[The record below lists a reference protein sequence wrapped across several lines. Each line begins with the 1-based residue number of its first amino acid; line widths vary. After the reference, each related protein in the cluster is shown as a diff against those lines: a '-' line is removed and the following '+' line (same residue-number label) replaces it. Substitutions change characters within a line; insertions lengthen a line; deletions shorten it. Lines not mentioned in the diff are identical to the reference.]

1 MSSNLIGKIINNRY
15 RIEEYLDSGG
25 MGVVF
30 RVWDLQGNV
39 PLAMK
44 MMRIDQFEDPDLL
57 KVFKREAAALKQLP
71 HPNIIPFYGLCE
83 TKDYICIL
91 EKFVDGPDFLENP
104 NLKDFIKTKKNKRL
118 SIDETLIILKS
129 ISAALGFAH
138 EHYVIHC
145 DVKPANVMIDRG
157 GSIYLGDF
165 GIARHADSTITTM
178 LSGAGTLPYMAP
190 EQIKLERVSAATDI
204 YSLGVLTYEILTG
217 KRPFL
222 GDEDSTRHV
231 GNDKNERIRFAH
243 LNLQPPDPS
252 SVNPAI
258 SRELSTVLLKALEK
272 DPNARFA
279 RCWDFFEAVCK
290 AVGCN
295 PNNVPD
301 RIDIPKSNTTETTTQ
316 LPPPIPLTKKS
327 NPIYFIIGSVC
338 VVAILLVFIFQ
349 KAKPSDLLFS
359 EKSSPTLTMPTSP
372 IISNEVSLVTETATI
387 EPIIYVMPE
396 LIVPEAHHITICDL
410 DSYLNPGDLTFVSLG
425 GGRNRIRSGPDT
437 TPSDNFVGIAES
449 GEMMQIID
457 GPICDRGGY
466 LLWKVIPTYLT
477 DWQDGWTPE
486 IAEPIGEYWLSP
498 VPYWN
503 PCSDSKVSHLKPGDT
518 AYVNA
523 VNDTSNKIRDAAG
536 LGGSTIDHIKPG
548 ETISILDGP
557 ICESDY
563 IWWKVKNEKGIIGW
577 TAEGIENEFWI
588 LPKFN

>member
-30 RVWDLQGNV
+30 RVWDIQGNV

-44 MMRIDQFEDPDLL
+44 MMRIDQFDDPDLL

-118 SIDETLIILKS
+118 SIDETLVILKS

-138 EHYVIHC
+138 EHGVVHC

-178 LSGAGTLPYMAP
+178 LGGAGTLPYMAP

-272 DPNARFA
+272 DPNARFD
-279 RCWDFFEAVCK
+279 RCWDFFEAVCN

-295 PNNVPD
+295 PNYVPD
-301 RIDIPKSNTTETTTQ
+301 RIDIPKSNGTPV
-316 LPPPIPLTKKS
+316 PPPISITRKS
-327 NPIYFIIGSVC
+327 NPIYFIVGSVC

-349 KAKPSDLLFS
+349 KAKPSSLPFP
-359 EKSSPTLTMPTSP
+359 ENPSPTLVLNTLIPSSPVSDNSVPAISAPPTSDP
-372 IISNEVSLVTETATI
+372 ATSAPATDIPATETPKEPSASNFSSCVSTCLADHSNNQSNFSEATTKVYFQYNYENFPSGAHVTRQWSNEDQEWVRYECEWDGPSSGVFDNSLR
-387 EPIIYVMPE
+387 EPE
-396 LIVPEAHHITICDL
+396 GL
-410 DSYLNPGDLTFVSLG
+410 
-425 GGRNRIRSGPDT
+425 RSGMWNYKL
-437 TPSDNFVGIAES
+437 SVEN
-449 GEMMQIID
+449 
-457 GPICDRGGY
+457 
-466 LLWKVIPTYLT
+466 KVIL
-477 DWQDGWTPE
+477 Q
-486 IAEPIGEYWLSP
+486 ASFF
-498 VPYWN
+498 V
-503 PCSDSKVSHLKPGDT
+503 KGDHSFW
-518 AYVNA
+518 AP
-523 VNDTSNKIRDAAG
+523 AG
-536 LGGSTIDHIKPG
+536 LITGRCK
-548 ETISILDGP
+548 
-557 ICESDY
+557 
-563 IWWKVKNEKGIIGW
+563 
-577 TAEGIENEFWI
+577 
-588 LPKFN
+588 